1 MFYSSSQDSYAPYES
16 ARIEI
21 DPAFMGTNDPLKNT
35 HCQMVKN
42 IFRNIKPESLNRVH
56 VNFTINTKN
65 IDSFIGRTAHIMF
78 L

>member
-1 MFYSSSQDSYAPYES
+1 
-16 ARIEI
+16 
-21 DPAFMGTNDPLKNT
+21 MGTNDPLKNI

-42 IFRNIKPESLNRVH
+42 ILRNIKNEVLHRVH

-65 IDSFIGRTAHIMF
+65 IDSLIGRTAHIMF

>member
-1 MFYSSSQDSYAPYES
+1 
-16 ARIEI
+16 
-21 DPAFMGTNDPLKNT
+21 MGTNDPLKNI

-42 IFRNIKPESLNRVH
+42 ILRNVKSSALNRMH

-65 IDSFIGRTAHIMF
+65 LDSFIGRTAHIMF